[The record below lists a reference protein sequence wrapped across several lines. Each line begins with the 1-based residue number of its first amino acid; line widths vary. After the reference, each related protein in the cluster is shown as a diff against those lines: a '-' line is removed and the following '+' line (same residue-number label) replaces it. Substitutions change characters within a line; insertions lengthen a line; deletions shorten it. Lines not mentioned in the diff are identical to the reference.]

1 MDPLGGR
8 RAGGLSPRL
17 LSGARVGMSDSPT
30 RKPRPGSSRRWPLSL
45 ERMARPAGAAEG
57 GRVMT
62 TADAQT
68 LRPQRPLSDAHREA
82 SRVRAVPTGQGD
94 LQAFRQ
100 HMVARLRAAGCQDER
115 VLAAMQAVPRHLF
128 LDSALSAQ
136 AYEDTS
142 LPIGLG
148 QTISKPS
155 IVARMV
161 ELLRQRPG
169 GPMLSRVLEIGTGCG
184 YQAAV
189 LALVAE
195 RTVSIERLL
204 GLHERA
210 RRQLAP
216 LQLPGITLV
225 HGDGRLGHAPAA
237 PYDGIIAAAGGRDLP
252 AAWLE
257 QLARGGRLVAP
268 VQDPAL
274 GTQVLMVVDK
284 LADGSIVQRIHEAV
298 RFVPLESG
306 IGDG

>member
-1 MDPLGGR
+1 
-8 RAGGLSPRL
+8 
-17 LSGARVGMSDSPT
+17 MSDSGT
-30 RKPRPGSSRRWPLSL
+30 RKPRSGPGRHWPLSL
-45 ERMARPAGAAEG
+45 DRMERPANVAG
-57 GRVMT
+57 GRAVT
-62 TADAQT
+62 TAEAQT

-82 SRVRAVPTGQGD
+82 NRVRSAPVGQSD

-100 HMVARLRAAGCQDER
+100 NMVSRLRQAGCHDER
-115 VLAAMQAVPRHLF
+115 VLAAMNAVPRHLF
-128 LDSALSAQ
+128 VDSALSAQ

-169 GPMLSRVLEIGTGCG
+169 GPALARVLEIGTGCG

-189 LALVAE
+189 LAHVAD
-195 RTVSIERLL
+195 RTISIERLQ
-204 GLHERA
+204 GLHDRA
-210 RRQLAP
+210 RRQLEP

-225 HGDGRLGHAPAA
+225 FGDGRLGHAPAA
-237 PYDGIIAAAGGRDLP
+237 PYDGVIAAAGGRELP

>member
-1 MDPLGGR
+1 
-8 RAGGLSPRL
+8 
-17 LSGARVGMSDSPT
+17 MSDSAT

-45 ERMARPAGAAEG
+45 ERVARPAGAQDG

-62 TADAQT
+62 PADAQT
-68 LRPQRPLSDAHREA
+68 LRPQRPLSDAHRDA
-82 SRVRAVPTGQGD
+82 SRVRSVPVAQND

-100 HMVARLRAAGCQDER
+100 HMVSRLRAAGCHDER
-115 VLAAMQAVPRHLF
+115 VLAAMNAVPRHLF

-155 IVARMV
+155 VVARMV

-169 GPMLSRVLEIGTGCG
+169 GPALGRVLEIGTGCG

-210 RRQLAP
+210 RRQLDR
-216 LQLPGITLV
+216 LRLPGITLV
-225 HGDGRLGHAPAA
+225 HGDGCLGHAPAA
-237 PYDGIIAAAGGRDLP
+237 PYDGIIAAAGGRELP
-252 AAWLE
+252 GAWLE

-268 VQDPAL
+268 VQDSAL

-284 LADGSIVQRIHEAV
+284 LADGSTVQRIHEAV

-306 IGDG
+306 LGDG

>member
-1 MDPLGGR
+1 
-8 RAGGLSPRL
+8 
-17 LSGARVGMSDSPT
+17 MSDSAT
-30 RKPRPGSSRRWPLSL
+30 RKPRPGRGRHWPLSL
-45 ERMARPAGAAEG
+45 DRIERPANVAGERA
-57 GRVMT
+57 MT

-68 LRPQRPLSDAHREA
+68 LRPQRPLSDALREA
-82 SRVRAVPTGQGD
+82 TRVRTAQAAHSD

-100 HMVARLRAAGCQDER
+100 NMVARLRQAGCHDEG
-115 VLAAMQAVPRHLF
+115 VLAAMNAVPRHLF
-128 LDSALSAQ
+128 VDSALAAQ

-155 IVARMV
+155 VVARMI

-169 GPMLSRVLEIGTGCG
+169 GSSLARVLEIGTGCG

-189 LALVAE
+189 LAQVAE
-195 RTVSIERLL
+195 RTFSVERLL
-204 GLHERA
+204 GLHDRA
-210 RRQLAP
+210 SRQLAA
-216 LQLPGITLV
+216 LQPAGITLV
-225 HGDGRLGHAPAA
+225 YGDGRLGHAPAA

-252 AAWLE
+252 SAWLE

-306 IGDG
+306 TSDG

>member
-1 MDPLGGR
+1 
-8 RAGGLSPRL
+8 
-17 LSGARVGMSDSPT
+17 MSDSAT
-30 RKPRPGSSRRWPLSL
+30 RKPRPGRGRHWPLSL
-45 ERMARPAGAAEG
+45 DRIERPANVAGERA
-57 GRVMT
+57 MT

-68 LRPQRPLSDAHREA
+68 LRPQRPLSDALREA
-82 SRVRAVPTGQGD
+82 TRVRTAQAAHSD

-100 HMVARLRAAGCQDER
+100 NMVARLRQAGCHDEG
-115 VLAAMQAVPRHLF
+115 VLAAMNAVPRHLF
-128 LDSALSAQ
+128 VDSALAAQ

-155 IVARMV
+155 VVARMI

-169 GPMLSRVLEIGTGCG
+169 GSSLARVLEIGTGCG

-189 LALVAE
+189 LAQVAE
-195 RTVSIERLL
+195 RTFSVERLL
-204 GLHERA
+204 GLHDRA
-210 RRQLAP
+210 SRQLAA
-216 LQLPGITLV
+216 LQPAGITLV
-225 HGDGRLGHAPAA
+225 YGDGRLGHAPAA

-252 AAWLE
+252 NAWLE

-306 IGDG
+306 TSDG

>member
-1 MDPLGGR
+1 
-8 RAGGLSPRL
+8 
-17 LSGARVGMSDSPT
+17 MSDSAT
-30 RKPRPGSSRRWPLSL
+30 RKPRSGQPRRWPLSL
-45 ERMARPAGAAEG
+45 DRLARPAGAASA
-57 GRVMT
+57 RTVT

-68 LRPQRPLSDAHREA
+68 LRPQRPLSDAMHEA
-82 SRVRAVPTGQGD
+82 KRLRMAPVPQGD
-94 LQAFRQ
+94 LLAFRQ
-100 HMVARLRAAGCQDER
+100 NMVLRLRQAGCHDEG
-115 VLAAMQAVPRHLF
+115 VLAAMGAVPRHLF
-128 LDSALSAQ
+128 VDSALMAQ

-148 QTISKPS
+148 QTISKS
-155 IVARMV
+155 SVVARMV

-169 GPMLSRVLEIGTGCG
+169 GPVLERVLEIGTGCG

-189 LALVAE
+189 LAQVAT
-195 RTVSIERLL
+195 RTISIERLL
-204 GLHERA
+204 GLHDRA

-225 HGDGRLGHAPAA
+225 YGDGRLGHPPAA

-252 AAWLE
+252 GAWLE

-274 GTQVLMVVDK
+274 GTQVLMVIDK
-284 LADGSIVQRIHEAV
+284 LGDGSILQRIHEAV

-306 IGDG
+306 TSDFGHS

>member
-1 MDPLGGR
+1 
-8 RAGGLSPRL
+8 
-17 LSGARVGMSDSPT
+17 MSDSAT
-30 RKPRPGSSRRWPLSL
+30 RKPRSGHSRHWPLSL
-45 ERMARPAGAAEG
+45 DRMERPTKAAGMRA
-57 GRVMT
+57 MT

-68 LRPQRPLSDAHREA
+68 LRPQRPLSDALREA
-82 SRVRAVPTGQGD
+82 NRVRSAPANHSD

-100 HMVARLRAAGCQDER
+100 NMVLRLRQAGCRDEG
-115 VLAAMQAVPRHLF
+115 VLAAMNAVPRHLF
-128 LDSALSAQ
+128 VDSALATQ

-155 IVARMV
+155 VVARMI

-169 GPMLSRVLEIGTGCG
+169 GLALERVLEIGTGCG

-189 LALVAE
+189 LAHVAG
-195 RTVSIERLL
+195 RTISIERLR
-204 GLHERA
+204 GLHDRA
-210 RRQLAP
+210 QRQLAP

-225 HGDGRLGHAPAA
+225 YGDGRLGHAPAA

-252 AAWLE
+252 GAWLE

-274 GTQVLMVVDK
+274 GTQVLMVIDK

-306 IGDG
+306 TSDFGLS